1 MTILGFVKWGRDL
14 IPHLQSEENAPKL
27 QNRGDNTFY
36 GQDDVYLP
44 ELLEMFDG
52 KPYGYVRIDY
62 TDRQQVIL
70 FAENN
75 RQDGS
80 FSFS

>member
-14 IPHLQSEENAPKL
+14 IPHLQSNKNAPKL

-36 GQDDVYLP
+36 GQIDVYLP

-62 TDRQQVIL
+62 ADRQGVIL

-75 RQDGS
+75 RRDGF